1 MNYINIDLYNKL
13 CMKITLFQSTAN
25 IFNLNHKCKFSALSH
40 THYTCVFLNLYRMY
54 RTTSS
59 WRSRSSGSNS
69 IPPCD
74 VTGLALASACLQL
87 YCTQCTVCTAWTLS
101 WRQRVC
107 SNSSTVESVWYVL
120 YSMNHREPSDVRGL
134 AATSAAVDSNRSI
147 CHRCRRTG
155 TSPCMTSPAR
165 PAPKGTSPDMTSPAR
180 PAPTGT
186 SQRPPG
192 RRGQRR
198 SPTRSCWS
206 WCH

>member
-1 MNYINIDLYNKL
+1 MVMNYINIDLYNKL

-25 IFNLNHKCKFSALSH
+25 IFNLNHKCKFSALFH

-59 WRSRSSGSNS
+59 SRRRSSGSNS

-74 VTGLALASACLQL
+74 VTGLALASACNCTVHSVQYVLHEPSLGVKGFVATAAPLNQYGM
-87 YCTQCTVCTAWTLS
+87 YCT
-101 WRQRVC
+101 
-107 SNSSTVESVWYVL
+107 

-198 SPTRSCWS
+198 SPTRSC
-206 WCH
+206 